1 MSAGAGRNS
10 GGGAGAGA
18 PEQPGAGGAE
28 AGAGRLANVAGAL
41 LLGGASSRMGRDKAQ
56 LSLDGE
62 SLAARSARLLARC
75 FQEVLLVGGPP
86 GAAFCAPPARLVDDP
101 PGPRC
106 PLRGLVGAL
115 AAAQAPRVV
124 VIATDLPGLCDAL
137 PLALSAWPDAD
148 AVIPRRGGRPEPLC
162 ALWQRDAV
170 LPLARA
176 RLAAGAA
183 GDSAGAPGGADAPGA
198 VAGAGRALSLRALIE
213 ALGNVRWLE
222 GPELAALDPGGRALF
237 NVNTPADW
245 ADWRARRSSAAREG
259 KAAGDRNG
267 GEGGAGGGEAKGAG
281 VASGA
286 GSEGEGGAAFTA
298 GGRTGGAAQ

>member
-1 MSAGAGRNS
+1 MS
-10 GGGAGAGA
+10 
-18 PEQPGAGGAE
+18 

-41 LLGGASSRMGRDKAQ
+41 LLGGASSRMGRDKSQ
-56 LSLDGE
+56 LSLNGE

-75 FQEVLLVGGPP
+75 FQEVLLVG
-86 GAAFCAPPARLVDDP
+86 APPAAAALCAPLGPRVIADP

-124 VIATDLPGLCDAL
+124 VIATDLPGLCDDL

-162 ALWQRDAV
+162 ALWRRDAV

-176 RLAAGAA
+176 RLAAGA
-183 GDSAGAPGGADAPGA
+183 SGAAHF
-198 VAGAGRALSLRALIE
+198 LSLRALIE

-245 ADWRARRSSAAREG
+245 ADW
-259 KAAGDRNG
+259 
-267 GEGGAGGGEAKGAG
+267 
-281 VASGA
+281 
-286 GSEGEGGAAFTA
+286 
-298 GGRTGGAAQ
+298 TGGAA

>member
-1 MSAGAGRNS
+1 MSGAAGPD
-10 GGGAGAGA
+10 GG
-18 PEQPGAGGAE
+18 
-28 AGAGRLANVAGAL
+28 GAGRLANVAGAL

-75 FQEVLLVGGPP
+75 FEEVLLVG
-86 GAAFCAPPARLVDDP
+86 APPAAAALCAPVGPLRLAADP

-124 VIATDLPGLCDAL
+124 VIATDLPGLCDDL

-162 ALWQRDAV
+162 ALWRRDAV

-176 RLAAGAA
+176 RLEAGASSAAAGAA
-183 GDSAGAPGGADAPGA
+183 GAA
-198 VAGAGRALSLRALIE
+198 RFLSLRALIE

-245 ADWRARRSSAAREG
+245 AAW
-259 KAAGDRNG
+259 
-267 GEGGAGGGEAKGAG
+267 
-281 VASGA
+281 
-286 GSEGEGGAAFTA
+286 
-298 GGRTGGAAQ
+298 TGGAA

>member
-1 MSAGAGRNS
+1 MSAGAGRNF
-10 GGGAGAGA
+10 GGGAGA

-183 GDSAGAPGGADAPGA
+183 GDSAGAPGGAGAPGA

-259 KAAGDRNG
+259 R
-267 GEGGAGGGEAKGAG
+267 GAGG
-281 VASGA
+281 
-286 GSEGEGGAAFTA
+286 EGEGGAAFTA

>member
-10 GGGAGAGA
+10 AAGGAGAAGRR
-18 PEQPGAGGAE
+18 GAGGRGGADSGGGADLGGG

-75 FQEVLLVGGPP
+75 FQEVLLVG
-86 GAAFCAPPARLVDDP
+86 APPAAAALCAPAGPLRLAADP

-115 AAAQAPRVV
+115 SAAQAPRVV
-124 VIATDLPGLCDAL
+124 VIATDLPGLCDDL

-162 ALWQRDAV
+162 ALWRRDAV

-176 RLAAGAA
+176 RLAAGTLGAA
-183 GDSAGAPGGADAPGA
+183 GAA
-198 VAGAGRALSLRALIE
+198 RALSLRALIA

-222 GPELAALDPGGRALF
+222 GPELDGLDPGGRALF

-245 ADWRARRSSAAREG
+245 ADWTGRRALHSPAAREG
-259 KAAGDRNG
+259 EAAGDRNG
-267 GEGGAGGGEAKGAG
+267 GAGG
-281 VASGA
+281 
-286 GSEGEGGAAFTA
+286 AFTA
-298 GGRTGGAAQ
+298 GGGAV

>member
-1 MSAGAGRNS
+1 MS
-10 GGGAGAGA
+10 
-18 PEQPGAGGAE
+18 

-41 LLGGASSRMGRDKAQ
+41 LLGGASSRMGRDKSQ

-75 FQEVLLVGGPP
+75 FEEVLLVG
-86 GAAFCAPPARLVDDP
+86 APPAAAALCAPLGLRLAADP

-124 VIATDLPGLCDAL
+124 VIATDLPGLCDDL

-148 AVIPRRGGRPEPLC
+148 AVVPRRGGRPEPLC
-162 ALWQRDAV
+162 ALWRRDAV

-176 RLAAGAA
+176 RLEAGAAGAA
-183 GDSAGAPGGADAPGA
+183 AG
-198 VAGAGRALSLRALIE
+198 ALSLRALIE

-222 GPELAALDPGGRALF
+222 EPELAALDPGGRALF

-245 ADWRARRSSAAREG
+245 ADWTGDAAM
-259 KAAGDRNG
+259 
-267 GEGGAGGGEAKGAG
+267 
-281 VASGA
+281 
-286 GSEGEGGAAFTA
+286 
-298 GGRTGGAAQ
+298 

>member
-1 MSAGAGRNS
+1 MS
-10 GGGAGAGA
+10 
-18 PEQPGAGGAE
+18 

-75 FQEVLLVGGPP
+75 FQEVLLVG
-86 GAAFCAPPARLVDDP
+86 APPAAAALCAPAGPLRLAADP

-115 AAAQAPRVV
+115 SAAQAPRVV
-124 VIATDLPGLCDAL
+124 VIATDLPGLCDDL

-162 ALWQRDAV
+162 ALWRRDAV

-176 RLAAGAA
+176 RLAAGTLGAA
-183 GDSAGAPGGADAPGA
+183 
-198 VAGAGRALSLRALIE
+198 RALSLRALIA

-222 GPELAALDPGGRALF
+222 GPELDGLDPGGRALF

-245 ADWRARRSSAAREG
+245 ADWTGRRARHSPAARDGE
-259 KAAGDRNG
+259 AAGGRNG

-281 VASGA
+281 VAFGA
-286 GSEGEGGAAFTA
+286 GGEGKAAGGRNGGAGGAFTA
-298 GGRTGGAAQ
+298 GGGAV

>member
-183 GDSAGAPGGADAPGA
+183 GDSAGAPGGAGAPGA

-245 ADWRARRSSAAREG
+245 ADWRARRVSAAREG
-259 KAAGDRNG
+259 R
-267 GEGGAGGGEAKGAG
+267 GAGG
-281 VASGA
+281 
-286 GSEGEGGAAFTA
+286 EGEGGAAFTA

>member
-10 GGGAGAGA
+10 GGA
-18 PEQPGAGGAE
+18 PEQPGAGGAEAGGRSGGVGGESAAGGGAE

-41 LLGGASSRMGRDKAQ
+41 LLGGASSRMGRNKAQ
-56 LSLDGE
+56 LLLDGE
-62 SLAARSARLLARC
+62 SLAARSAQLLARC
-75 FQEVLLVGGPP
+75 FQEVLLVGGQPD
-86 GAAFCAPPARLVDDP
+86 ADFCAPPARLVADP

-124 VIATDLPGLCDAL
+124 VIATDLPGLCDDL

-162 ALWQRDAV
+162 ALWRRDAV

-176 RLAAGAA
+176 RLAAAAAAAA
-183 GDSAGAPGGADAPGA
+183 GDSAGAPGGADAPGVA
-198 VAGAGRALSLRALIE
+198 AGAGRALSLRALIE

-245 ADWRARRSSAAREG
+245 ADWRARHSSAAREG
-259 KAAGDRNG
+259 R
-267 GEGGAGGGEAKGAG
+267 GAG
-281 VASGA
+281 
-286 GSEGEGGAAFTA
+286 GEGGAAFTA
-298 GGRTGGAAQ
+298 GGRSGGAAQ

>member
-1 MSAGAGRNS
+1 MS
-10 GGGAGAGA
+10 
-18 PEQPGAGGAE
+18 

-75 FQEVLLVGGPP
+75 FQEVLLVG
-86 GAAFCAPPARLVDDP
+86 APPAAAALCAPAGPLRLAADP

-115 AAAQAPRVV
+115 SAAQAPRVV
-124 VIATDLPGLCDAL
+124 VIATDLPGLCDDL
-137 PLALSAWPDAD
+137 PLALSAWPEAD

-162 ALWQRDAV
+162 ALWRRDAV

-176 RLAAGAA
+176 RLAAGAL
-183 GDSAGAPGGADAPGA
+183 GTAGAA
-198 VAGAGRALSLRALIE
+198 RALSLRALIA

-222 GPELAALDPGGRALF
+222 GPELDGLDPGGRALF

-245 ADWRARRSSAAREG
+245 ADWTGRRARHSTAAREG
-259 KAAGDRNG
+259 KAAGARNG
-267 GEGGAGGGEAKGAG
+267 GEGGA
-281 VASGA
+281 
-286 GSEGEGGAAFTA
+286 FTA
-298 GGRTGGAAQ
+298 GGGAV